1 MTSKIQYIKS
11 INKAIYEEEKNIMED
26 VKKMSFPFDKSYN
39 SRYEEDEPPQW
50 EENQPL
56 TQKKKKKSSTVD
68 RLVKTVVKI
77 ED

>member
-56 TQKKKKKSSTVD
+56 TQKKKKSSTVD

>member
-50 EENQPL
+50 EEINL
-56 TQKKKKKSSTVD
+56 
-68 RLVKTVVKI
+68 
-77 ED
+77 

>member
-56 TQKKKKKSSTVD
+56 TQKKKKNH
-68 RLVKTVVKI
+68 LP
-77 ED
+77 